1 MNLQF
6 DLLTSTIKE
15 VLVKYKNIL
24 DSHNYTFPNGS
35 KEYIILQQ
43 NLETTTVKTTI
54 IIDYN
59 QSVIYST
66 DTTGQISMYFLNSSI
81 SYKSMQY
88 IISTL
93 VEDLQK
99 SQQQHPDISSSINVL
114 IKSILKVEFIFTQY
128 MLNQNY

>member
-6 DLLTSTIKE
+6 DLLTSTIKNT
-15 VLVKYKNIL
+15 LVSYKNIL
-24 DSHNYTFPNGS
+24 QKHNYNFPNGS

-43 NLETTTVKTTI
+43 NLETSTVKTTI

-59 QSVIYST
+59 ANTIYST

-81 SYKSMQY
+81 SFKSMQY
-88 IISTL
+88 IISTI

-99 SQQQHPDISSSINVL
+99 SQQQHVDISTDLNIL
-114 IKSILKVEFIFTQY
+114 IKDILKAEFIFTQY
-128 MLNQNY
+128 MMNQKY